1 MYQSMAQS
9 KIKLAIFDLDGT
21 LLDTIEDLGRACNFA
36 LESCGFRKREPGE
49 YNMLVGREI
58 YNLFRGALPE
68 EARTEEQIMKMK
80 SFFIPYYN
88 EHKSDFTRPY
98 RGIPEML
105 ERLEKAGIALAV
117 ASNKYQEGT
126 EALVKRFSANGIS

>member
-49 YNMLVGREI
+49 YNMLVGRGI

-105 ERLEKAGIALAV
+105 
-117 ASNKYQEGT
+117 
-126 EALVKRFSANGIS
+126 KRPEEHWR